1 MLNGWCTR
9 LPSLRGVVAK
19 RPNRFLADL
28 GGNDFS
34 STIVAAMVCCI
45 TFPADIMHDERVAS
59 SSQDAVD
66 CMQLFTWAKTDV
78 A

>member
-9 LPSLRGVVAK
+9 LPALRGVVAT

-28 GGNDFS
+28 GGNAFS

-45 TFPADIMHDERVAS
+45 TFPAEMMQDERAAT

-66 CMQLFTWAKTDV
+66 CMQLFKRTKTDV